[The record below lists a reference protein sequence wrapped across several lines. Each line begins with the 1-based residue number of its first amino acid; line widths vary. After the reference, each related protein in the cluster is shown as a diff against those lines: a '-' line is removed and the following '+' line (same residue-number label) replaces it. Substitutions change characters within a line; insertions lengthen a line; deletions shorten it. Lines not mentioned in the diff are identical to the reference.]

1 MTQAE
6 KATKFRELHHSG
18 KTLVLP
24 NAWDVG
30 SALVFEKAGFP
41 AIATT
46 SAGVAAV
53 FGYPDGE
60 QISPDLMLDMVRRI
74 AQAVTVPVTADV
86 EGGYDDAVKTALAV
100 MEAGAVGINLEDT
113 LSAAPDK
120 LVDLSKHTEMI
131 RGVRRETN
139 VVVNARCDIYLNRIG
154 EAGSRFE
161 QTVERAGA
169 YHAAGADAVFIPGVV
184 DRDTIGRLVKAIGGP
199 INILALSGVPPIPEL
214 QELGVARVSIGSG
227 GARAA
232 LGLARRL
239 ANELRDHGTFT
250 SMTADPLSFP
260 ELQLLLRG
268 SASAVP
274 NP

>member
-6 KATKFRELHHSG
+6 KATRFRELHHTG

-53 FGYPDGE
+53 FGYPDG
-60 QISPDLMLDMVRRI
+60 QYISPDLMLDMVSRI
-74 AQAVTVPVTADV
+74 AHAVSVPVTADV
-86 EGGYDDAVKTALAV
+86 EAGYDNAVKTGLAV
-100 MEAGAVGINLEDT
+100 MAAGAVGVNLEDT
-113 LSAAPDK
+113 LSADPTT
-120 LVDLSKHTEMI
+120 LIGLSQQTDTI
-131 RGVRRETN
+131 RQVRQETN
-139 VVVNARCDIYLNRIG
+139 LVINARCDIFLSGIG
-154 EAGSRFE
+154 EAAARFE
-161 QTVERAGA
+161 HTVERARA
-169 YHAAGADAVFIPGVV
+169 YHAAGADSVFIPGVT
-184 DRDTIGRLVKAIGGP
+184 DAGTIGRLVKAIDGP
-199 INILALSGVPPIPEL
+199 INILALAGVPSIPDL

-239 ANELRDHGTFT
+239 ASELRDHGTFT
-250 SMTADPLSFP
+250 SMTADPLSYP
-260 ELQLLLRG
+260 ELQLLLRE